1 MGGSIPQAAMVPG
14 GKARKSGGT
23 KVSAPDKPDL
33 SIDGKKLGIKQ
44 RGFGLTRLGESDPF
58 GADPVSRVGETPL
71 RKKKPTIV
79 LLGDQP

>member
-1 MGGSIPQAAMVPG
+1 MGGSVPQAAMAPG
-14 GKARKSGGT
+14 SKARKPGAP

-33 SIDGKKLGIKQ
+33 SIDGKKLDIKQ
-44 RGFGLTRLGESDPF
+44 RGFGLTRLGGSDPF